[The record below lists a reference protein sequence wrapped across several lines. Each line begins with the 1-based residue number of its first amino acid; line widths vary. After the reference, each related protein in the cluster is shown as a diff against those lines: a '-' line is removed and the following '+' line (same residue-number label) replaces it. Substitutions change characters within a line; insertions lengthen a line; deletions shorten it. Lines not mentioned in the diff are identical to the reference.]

1 MYMSTP
7 QHFSSVGVT
16 EIRSFQDRPSSCML
30 SLICVSHPC
39 HLIAAVVGHPDE
51 PGQGGGQRRGHVGA
65 EGQERGP
72 GRRGHRAT
80 EPGHRCRH
88 PVRPVHLPAGG
99 VRQGTRTCL

>member
-1 MYMSTP
+1 MQLY
-7 QHFSSVGVT
+7 VVAD
-16 EIRSFQDRPSSCML
+16 EIV
-30 SLICVSHPC
+30 CVSHLC
-39 HLIAAVVGHPDE
+39 HLIAVFVGHPDE
-51 PGQGGGQRRGHVGA
+51 PGQGGGQRCGHVGA

-99 VRQGTRTCL
+99 VCQGTRTCL